1 MGKIKKFMDGKKTFT
16 GLFVAVLGILGIGD
30 IITEGEAAE
39 IINIIFTFAGIIET
53 AWGRYAARKD
63 LRAKKQLI

>member
-16 GLFVAVLGILGIGD
+16 GLFVAVLG
-30 IITEGEAAE
+30 ITEGEAAE